1 MESLNIRYLDRID
14 HMRFF
19 AAVLLMVHHFRG
31 EINWDGTY
39 SSNALVRLWM
49 ENGSTG
55 VSLFLVLTGFLFC
68 LITNSGQKKI
78 SYKGYLLNRILRIF
92 PLLLFLV
99 FIVITCSRQVS
110 SPLDIL
116 RVITLQLNTGNS
128 YTGWGHEFYPSG
140 PIWTIAVEFQFYI
153 IFPFLVVFLNRFG
166 PKYLFGI
173 VLLMIFTRYN
183 IAVLKGGEI
192 YYNLY
197 HTMIG
202 RLDQF
207 AIGMLFGH
215 AYRLGHFKF
224 LKKWKFTLPILFIS
238 LIILTFLFAHKKTTV
253 EFSTL
258 SFSVE
263 ALCWA
268 MIAMCYMNANLPNI
282 NIINVALSYLG
293 MTSFSMYLL
302 HLPVGMMFN
311 KLMGWGE
318 PTSVSGSL
326 LESVLRIIVITL
338 VSFFTFYVIEK
349 PFMSLRVKYTK

>member
-1 MESLNIRYLDRID
+1 MESLNIRYMDRID

-31 EINWDGTY
+31 EIAWDGSY
-39 SSNALVRLWM
+39 SINALIRLWM

-68 LITNSGQKKI
+68 LITDSGKKEI
-78 SYKGYLLNRILRIF
+78 SYRGYLYNRILRIF
-92 PLLLFLV
+92 PLMVFLV

-110 SPLDIL
+110 TPIDIL
-116 RVITLQLNTGNS
+116 RIITLQLNTGNS

-140 PIWTIAVEFQFYI
+140 PIWTIAVEFQFYLL
-153 IFPFLVVFLNRFG
+153 FPFLVKFLNKFG
-166 PKYLFGI
+166 PRYLIGI
-173 VLLMIFTRYN
+173 IFLMIFTRYN
-183 IAVLKGGEI
+183 IATIKGGEI

-207 AIGMLFGH
+207 AIGMLFGY
-215 AYRLGHFKF
+215 AYRLGYFNF
-224 LKKWKFTLPILFIS
+224 LHKWRFTIPCASLSFLVLTYLF
-238 LIILTFLFAHKKTTV
+238 THKKATV
-253 EFSTL
+253 EFSSL
-258 SFSVE
+258 SFTVE

-268 MIAMCYMNANLPNI
+268 MIAMCYMNSNLPNI
-282 NIINVALSYLG
+282 RKINVSLSYLG

-311 KLMGWGE
+311 QIMKWHT
-318 PTSVSGSL
+318 PTSVSVSL
-326 LESVLRIIVITL
+326 LESLLRITVITI
-338 VSFFTFYVIEK
+338 VSFFTFYLIEK